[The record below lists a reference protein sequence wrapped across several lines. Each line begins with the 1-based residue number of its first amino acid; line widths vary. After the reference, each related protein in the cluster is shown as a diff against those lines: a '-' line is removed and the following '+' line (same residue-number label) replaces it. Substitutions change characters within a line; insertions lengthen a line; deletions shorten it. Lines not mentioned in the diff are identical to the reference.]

1 MSLIKNAIYNVIY
14 QVLNVLIPII
24 TIPYISR
31 VLGSN
36 GIGEYS
42 YTNSYVQYFMLLGML
57 GIAIYG
63 NRQIAYLKSDRNKI
77 EREFINIYML
87 QVIANLVA
95 LTVYIIIFVIINTE
109 NRALYLA
116 QGINLL
122 SCMLDISWF
131 FIGYENMKSVVLR
144 NTVVKVI
151 GVILIFIF
159 VKNEND
165 IILYTIIL
173 STSMV
178 FGQLIMWFG
187 LNKYIGIVKPS
198 LEEMKKH
205 LKPIMTL
212 FISQIA
218 VQIYVLLDKTML
230 GIIKDASEVG
240 FYTNSQKT
248 IKLALTLSTS
258 IGVVM
263 LPRMSSLHYLGKK
276 EEFKNLMEKSFSFCN
291 VLAIPIFFGL
301 FVIASS
307 FSPWFYG
314 QGFDGIQNLIRVGA
328 IIIIPISISNVLG
341 MQIMMPIG
349 REKQFTISVI
359 CGLIVNFIL
368 NLIMIPLYGSMGSMI
383 ASVFSE
389 FVITIV
395 QLYFLKDIIEI
406 KMILKTLKKPLIG
419 SIGMSIIVYLL
430 TITFSIGIISTFIEV
445 VIGGIIYLIIM
456 LLLKEEIIFIILNK
470 ILSKYK
476 QK

>member
-1 MSLIKNAIYNVIY
+1 MGIEIYRNRYISLI
-14 QVLNVLIPII
+14 
-24 TIPYISR
+24 
-31 VLGSN
+31 
-36 GIGEYS
+36 
-42 YTNSYVQYFMLLGML
+42 
-57 GIAIYG
+57 
-63 NRQIAYLKSDRNKI
+63 KSDRNKI

-173 STSMV
+173 SASMV

-263 LPRMSSLHYLGKK
+263 LPRMSSLHYSGKK

-291 VLAIPIFFGL
+291 VLAIPIFL
-301 FVIASS
+301 
-307 FSPWFYG
+307 
-314 QGFDGIQNLIRVGA
+314 
-328 IIIIPISISNVLG
+328 
-341 MQIMMPIG
+341 
-349 REKQFTISVI
+349 
-359 CGLIVNFIL
+359 
-368 NLIMIPLYGSMGSMI
+368 
-383 ASVFSE
+383 
-389 FVITIV
+389 
-395 QLYFLKDIIEI
+395 
-406 KMILKTLKKPLIG
+406 
-419 SIGMSIIVYLL
+419 VYL
-430 TITFSIGIISTFIEV
+430 
-445 VIGGIIYLIIM
+445 
-456 LLLKEEIIFIILNK
+456 
-470 ILSKYK
+470 
-476 QK
+476 